1 MHAFS
6 NFDRAIE
13 FTKFKLCT
21 RDQFP
26 VGASL
31 ASWEITLTV
40 QCPWMELFSLLPCN
54 PSKYPCSCS
63 HQLFYIRFRSNLRLS
78 IQIFRDCFVRFNVH
92 YVRIVNAPQLAMGS
106 PSRGAKYA
114 SICTD
119 PRLVFCRSCILCDV
133 DDTVSTLCL
142 VKMETRSNELSLQR
156 TRRLKIGMYQTD
168 HENIRTCTVEILYE
182 CIEFVIRNLSIFY
195 QRCNWNPIIVI
206 MFVKFETSPEM

>member
-26 VGASL
+26 VRASL
-31 ASWEITLTV
+31 ASWEITLAV
-40 QCPWMELFSLLPCN
+40 HAVPEWNFFPSSLQPLKV
-54 PSKYPCSCS
+54 SVFVFASDTR
-63 HQLFYIRFRSNLRLS
+63 LFYIRFRSNLRLS
-78 IQIFRDCFVRFNVH
+78 IQIFRDCFIRFNVH

-133 DDTVSTLCL
+133 DDTVSTLC
-142 VKMETRSNELSLQR
+142 
-156 TRRLKIGMYQTD
+156 
-168 HENIRTCTVEILYE
+168 
-182 CIEFVIRNLSIFY
+182 
-195 QRCNWNPIIVI
+195 
-206 MFVKFETSPEM
+206 